1 MLMSKLK
8 IAKHKL
14 RKANEKEVGPG
25 IEPDLSWRSGASWF
39 DFLVPVPRRQLAV
52 FSQTVRGGRFRVRLK
67 IISVFLKIS
76 LFKFNK
82 NILKPQVFP
91 SKEKII

>member
-1 MLMSKLK
+1 MIYKILEMLMSKLK

-39 DFLVPVPRRQLAV
+39 DFLIPVPRRQLAV

-67 IISVFLKIS
+67 IIPSFIKKMS

-82 NILKPQVFP
+82 
-91 SKEKII
+91 KIY